1 MEIVARP
8 GSAAGTAGCRA
19 SKRKLREPAQG
30 LAGFADTGVSLQV
43 RSKQCVDRGPI
54 LEGAHAGLLQEPVVN
69 RDRQVGHG
77 VVPPVLHGF
86 SIARA
91 SGAGPPIRPARLS
104 DLDDL
109 PGTLLPEGA
118 RGRVD

>member
-43 RSKQCVDRGPI
+43 RPKQCVDGGPI
-54 LEGAHAGLLQEPVVN
+54 LEGPHAGLLQEPVVN
-69 RDRQVGHG
+69 RDRQVGQG
-77 VVPPVLHGF
+77 ILSPVLHGF
-86 SIARA
+86 SVARA
-91 SGAGPPIRPARLS
+91 SGLPRLS
-104 DLDDL
+104 VGPVRLSSRPRPVSYPHL
-109 PGTLLPEGA
+109 T
-118 RGRVD
+118 